1 MKLNNQTLHLTRY
14 WSQLSHSRMI
24 DFISHFYCSS
34 LTLSLSLSL
43 SLQASFLFTQ
53 DNAML
58 LLSDWF
64 HDCTFVIHD
73 TMLIQLH
80 RFIGDKLRDGFHIPK
95 YRAKKSEISL
105 DRSIESYSL
114 FDNG

>member
-1 MKLNNQTLHLTRY
+1 MPLVLAIRALFA
-14 WSQLSHSRMI
+14 SP
-24 DFISHFYCSS
+24 FSS
-34 LTLSLSLSL
+34 LSPSLSRLL
-43 SLQASFLFTQ
+43 SLQTSFLFTE

-64 HDCTFVIHD
+64 RDCTFVIHG

-105 DRSIESYSL
+105 DRSIKSYSL

>member
-1 MKLNNQTLHLTRY
+1 MKFQDVHRG
-14 WSQLSHSRMI
+14 HRMPLVLAI
-24 DFISHFYCSS
+24 RALFASPFSS
-34 LTLSLSLSL
+34 LFLSLSRLL
-43 SLQASFLFTQ
+43 SLQASFLFTE

-64 HDCTFVIHD
+64 RDCTFVIHG

-105 DRSIESYSL
+105 DRSIKSYTL